1 MTGGSGVREPEPI
14 VSSGSLELAY
24 PECTKG
30 IGSLIVSPAS
40 ADLIEGVRIEP
51 LTLWPDDRGY
61 FLEVQRMGRGLA
73 ADFPAE
79 STQTS
84 TAFNY
89 PGTIKGFHYHL
100 HQTDCW
106 TPAMGMLQVAL
117 VDLRLGSRTF
127 GARNTIYAGALRPW
141 QILIPPGVGHGYK
154 VVGDGPAMLIYMTDR
169 FYNPKDEGRIPYNHP
184 GIHYDWEMQYK

>member
-1 MTGGSGVREPEPI
+1 MTVNSPVREPQLFA
-14 VSSGSLELAY
+14 SSDSLKLAF
-24 PECTKG
+24 PECSKS
-30 IGSLIVSPAS
+30 IGSLIGSPTAP
-40 ADLIEGVRIEP
+40 DLIEGVRIDP
-51 LTLWPDDRGY
+51 LTIWPDDRGY

-73 ADFPAE
+73 SAFPAE
-79 STQTS
+79 TTQTA

-89 PGTIKGFHYHL
+89 PGTIKAFHYHL

-154 VVGDGPAMLIYMTDR
+154 VIGAGPAMLIYMTDK

-184 GIHYDWEMQYK
+184 GIHYDWELQYK